1 MTSGDLVGRTADLW
15 QIVRVRGI
23 NLRQE
28 SQYLPLFIRGALLLV
43 CSLVTAGVKGFGPG
57 VAVAPALLLLL
68 VAALGSVPLPVGM
81 PRGLQAL
88 AEALGAAVVVGA
100 LHGKADLFL
109 PYLLVP
115 LVSAGLYG
123 GVFTALAAAAMA
135 SAALAVSVAVASA
148 PATMSAPA
156 GIATWAPMFL
166 AVALVAAWSKRVA
179 AASRPSA
186 EPAYADAHRLLSE
199 LHVVARQLSLGL
211 EPQTLAAALADDA
224 RALVPDVDAAVL
236 VRSAGGRFVPLVGT
250 YSDPFAESVVL
261 DAWLAADLVRR
272 TRDGVTVAALP
283 VLMGERVV
291 AVVVLTGAGTMADN
305 QVAACRKVVAQA
317 GTRLASALL
326 FDDVR
331 RLATDDERLRLAR
344 EIHDGIAQDLAS
356 VGYLVDDIAN
366 DADPELA
373 RRLLGLREHVTGLV
387 GELRLSIFDLRA
399 GVDETVGLARTLGD
413 YVQRVG
419 TQAGL
424 VVHVSTDESSRRL
437 PIATEVE
444 LLRIVQEAVTNVR
457 RHAEATNVWLSVMV
471 DPPNATVTVTDDGR
485 GLQRGR
491 PDSMGITG
499 MKERARRIG
508 ASLRVATRTDAPGT
522 IVEIALAGGAIS
534 PHPVQNATDA
544 HPGVA
549 DSSLGAPTQ
558 ERPALLD
565 LSAVESA
572 AARPSR
578 EPGRA
583 QTRR

>member
-1 MTSGDLVGRTADLW
+1 M
-15 QIVRVRGI
+15 RGI

-28 SQYLPLFIRGALLLV
+28 SQHLPLFLRGLLLLL
-43 CSLVTAGVKGFGPG
+43 CSLVTAGVEGFGPG

-68 VAALGSVPLPVGM
+68 VAALGSVPLPLGM
-81 PRGLQAL
+81 PRGLQSL
-88 AEALGAAVVVGA
+88 AEAFGAAVVVGT

-115 LVSAGLYG
+115 LVAAGLYG
-123 GVFTALAAAAMA
+123 GVLTALAAAAIA
-135 SAALAVSVAVASA
+135 SATLAVSMAVATA
-148 PATMSAPA
+148 PVTMNTQA
-156 GIATWAPMFL
+156 GLATWAPMFV
-166 AVALVAAWSKRVA
+166 AVALVAAWSKRVTTA
-179 AASRPSA
+179 NKLAA

-211 EPQTLAAALADDA
+211 EPQTLAAALAEDA

-236 VRSAGGRFVPLVGT
+236 VRSAGGRFVPLVGV
-250 YSDPFAESVVL
+250 YSDSLAESVVL

-272 TRDGVTVAALP
+272 TRDGTSVAALP

-291 AVVVLTGAGTMADN
+291 AVVVLTGTGPLDDEQIT
-305 QVAACRKVVAQA
+305 ACRKVVSQA
-317 GTRLASALL
+317 GTRLASAML

-344 EIHDGIAQDLAS
+344 EIHDGIAQELAS
-356 VGYLVDDIAN
+356 VGYLVDDIATE
-366 DADPELA
+366 ADPTVARHLA
-373 RRLLGLREHVTGLV
+373 QLREHLTGLV
-387 GELRLSIFDLRA
+387 GELRLSIFDLRT
-399 GVDETVGLARTLGD
+399 GVDEMVGLARTLVD

-437 PIATEVE
+437 PVATEVE

-457 RHAEATNVWLSVMV
+457 RHAEATNVWLSVLV
-471 DPPNATVTVTDDGR
+471 DPPNAVVTVTDDGR
-485 GLQRGR
+485 GLQPGR

-508 ASLRVATRTDAPGT
+508 ASLRVENRSDGPGT
-522 IVEIALAGGAIS
+522 IVEIALNGGAIS
-534 PHPVQNATDA
+534 PHPVQNATDE
-544 HPGVA
+544 HVCVA
-549 DSSLGAPTQ
+549 DSSLGAPMQ
-558 ERPALLD
+558 ERPTLVGLP
-565 LSAVESA
+565 SVENAVTSPV
-572 AARPSR
+572 RV
-578 EPGRA
+578 PGQA